1 MMVLPRRDQRQ
12 LAEQISVVID
22 FLSDGRDTDDALAT
36 CSPGWRPR
44 NWRPSE
50 GPCTAKDC
58 KAEHDHSPHP
68 RESPKW
74 QSEIDRAVDRWPRYV
89 VLGVPRAVNA
99 LPVMDRLIVRGKTA
113 MGLSF
118 RKVGEMVGLTHPTVR
133 AHYDA
138 ALIAVA
144 EAVWSDSGEPIW

>member
-1 MMVLPRRDQRQ
+1 MMTLPARDRRT
-12 LAEQISVVID
+12 LLEQCATIES
-22 FLSDGRDTDDALAT
+22 FLRDGRDSDDALAT

-44 NWRPSE
+44 DWKPST
-50 GPCTAKDC
+50 GSQFNVDADYR
-58 KAEHDHSPHP
+58 PHP
-68 RESPKW
+68 PETPRW

-99 LPVMDRLIVRGKTA
+99 LPVLDRLIVRGKTA

-118 RKVGEMVGLTHPTVR
+118 RKVGEMVGVTHPTVR

-144 EAVWSDSGEPIW
+144 VAVWDDAGAGRYD